1 MTIQELLQARAAV
14 HDKQKALVEK
24 AKVEARNLTEDEE
37 KQYDTLEAEF
47 ASFEAKIATAQ
58 KQEDR
63 AALIAS
69 REFELNQPATTP
81 FRPSAVAGT
90 GIQEPKK
97 DDGGFANIGEVV
109 HAIRF
114 GDPKGRLD
122 ELPVGQGQGGGR
134 QVPEAF
140 RSSLLPT
147 RFRAEWSMGTG
158 SEGGFAMPEQFNP
171 EILMVQPQM
180 DIVRS
185 RAMVLP
191 AGEPPDAKLTMPAL
205 DQGSNGV
212 YGGVEVQ
219 WIGEGEEKPDTSAS
233 LREVSLQPQEVAA
246 TTIVTDKLLRNWAAA
261 NTFISTLLQRAMRA
275 AEDIAFLVGNGV
287 GKPKGVLGALA
298 GLAVNRAVANQI
310 SYADVIGLLAKLLP
324 ESVAGAV
331 FVANQSTLPQIATL
345 QDGGGR
351 YIFIQG
357 DATKGIPS
365 TLSGIPIV
373 FTGKTKTLGT
383 KGDLMLLDLS
393 YYLIKDGSGPFIAA
407 SEHVLFKQ
415 NKTVIKVFWNV
426 DGQPWMVEPLTLE
439 DGLTKV
445 TPFVVLDIPAV

>member
-1 MTIQELLQARAAV
+1 MNIQELMQARAAIFDQQQAIISAAEAENRELTAEEETKFQALEKDFEAA
-14 HDKQKALVEK
+14 DKKVKEAE
-24 AKVEARNLTEDEE
+24 AKEARNNVM
-37 KQYDTLEAEF
+37 
-47 ASFEAKIATAQ
+47 TA
-58 KQEDR
+58 R
-63 AALIAS
+63 AN
-69 REFELNQPATTP
+69 ELNAPQNQP

-90 GIQEPKK
+90 GVQAPKK
-97 DDGGFANIGEVV
+97 DDGGFANIGEVI

-114 GDPKGRLD
+114 GDSKGRLD
-122 ELPVGQGQGGGR
+122 ELPIGQGQGGGR

-140 RSSLLPT
+140 RSALLPN
-147 RFRAEWSMGTG
+147 RFRNEFSMGSG
-158 SEGGFAMPEQFNP
+158 SEGGFAVPEQFNP
-171 EILMVQPQM
+171 EILMIQPQT

-185 RAMVLP
+185 RSMVLP
-191 AGEPPDAKLTMPAL
+191 AGDPPDAKLTMPAL

-219 WIGEGEEKPDTSAS
+219 WIGEGEEKPDTSGS

-261 NTFISTLLQRAMRA
+261 NAFISTLLQRAMRA

-287 GKPKGVLGALA
+287 GKPKGVLGAPA
-298 GLAVNRAVANQI
+298 GIAVNRAVANQI

-365 TLSGIPIV
+365 TLAGIPIV

-439 DGLTKV
+439 DGVTKV
-445 TPFVVLDIPAV
+445 TPFVVLDIPAA